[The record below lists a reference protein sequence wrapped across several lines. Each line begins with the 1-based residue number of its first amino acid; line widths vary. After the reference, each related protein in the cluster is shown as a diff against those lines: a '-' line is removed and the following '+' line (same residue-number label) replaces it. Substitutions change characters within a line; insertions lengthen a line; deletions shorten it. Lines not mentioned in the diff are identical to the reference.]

1 MASKITLFSLVD
13 EFSEL
18 EYKSPFSSTQDDTYA
33 TFRAFLEGKG
43 LVNFAFDFW
52 IAGDKK
58 RMLPKFEMFNVVGE
72 EVIVIPKVGAVVDCS
87 KKRRVANGCDVVLDS
102 EGGLE
107 A

>member
-1 MASKITLFSLVD
+1 
-13 EFSEL
+13 
-18 EYKSPFSSTQDDTYA
+18 
-33 TFRAFLEGKG
+33 
-43 LVNFAFDFW
+43 
-52 IAGDKK
+52 
-58 RMLPKFEMFNVVGE
+58 MLPKFEMFNVVGE